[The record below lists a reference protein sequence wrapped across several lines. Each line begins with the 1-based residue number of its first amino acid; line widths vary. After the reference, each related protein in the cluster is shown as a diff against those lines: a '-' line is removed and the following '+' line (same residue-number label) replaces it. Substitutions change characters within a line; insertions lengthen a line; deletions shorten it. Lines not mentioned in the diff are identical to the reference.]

1 MKLLC
6 TLLLQGR
13 WLEKECKLFF
23 YQLKLAIEFNVD
35 SHARREGFLF
45 SFFSMVDRHINID
58 FLGLQVKNSGP
69 LTTPEAGVL
78 LGVEF
83 EYVSENKWVIGIL

>member
-1 MKLLC
+1 M
-6 TLLLQGR
+6 
-13 WLEKECKLFF
+13 
-23 YQLKLAIEFNVD
+23 D

-83 EYVSENKWVIGIL
+83 EYVSENK